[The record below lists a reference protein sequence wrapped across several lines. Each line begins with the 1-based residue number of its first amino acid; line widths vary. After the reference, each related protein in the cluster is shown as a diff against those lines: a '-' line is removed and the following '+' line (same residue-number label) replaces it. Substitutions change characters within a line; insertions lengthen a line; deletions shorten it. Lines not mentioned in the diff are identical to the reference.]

1 MKRHTAPP
9 YSAAARQATV
19 VVWAISALMQRQLLI
34 SRAMHCAALRQG

>member
-9 YSAAARQATV
+9 YSAAPRQAT